1 MDIQWI
7 AAPPRPMQ
15 IVFALPAS
23 RLPGALAPAPDQR
36 TRLIRLAG
44 ARARAGFPS
53 PADDYIERTLDLH
66 DYLVRHEAATF
77 FWPVRGHSMRGA
89 GILDDVLVVDR
100 ALAPAS
106 GDIVLVTIEG
116 AAIVK
121 YPMRRG
127 DLVWL
132 EEAAPERAR
141 LVLHNGQEAVVW
153 GVVGVVRRVR

>member
-1 MDIQWI
+1 
-7 AAPPRPMQ
+7 MQ
-15 IVFALPAS
+15 IVFASPAS
-23 RLPGALAPAPDQR
+23 RLPGALAPALD
-36 TRLIRLAG
+36 RLARLVPLAG

-53 PADDYIERTLDLH
+53 PADDYVERTLDLH

-77 FWPVRGHSMRGA
+77 FWRVRGHSMRGA
-89 GILDDVLVVDR
+89 GILDGDVLVVDR

-121 YPMRRG
+121 YHMRRG

-141 LVLHNGQEAVVW
+141 LVLRDGQEAVVW
-153 GVVGVVRRVR
+153 GVVVGVVRRVR